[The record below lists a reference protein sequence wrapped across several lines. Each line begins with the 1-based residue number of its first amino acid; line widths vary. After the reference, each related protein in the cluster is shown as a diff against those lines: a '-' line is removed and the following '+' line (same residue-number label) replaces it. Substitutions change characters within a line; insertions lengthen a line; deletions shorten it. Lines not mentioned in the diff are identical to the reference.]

1 MGGRDLS
8 PAEFEFLK
16 GQFNLK
22 MLKIELGFVISVL
35 VLLLVCV
42 IAKLIIHTRRAKRY
56 KKSNQES
63 SNRDEEFIGVQAYA
77 YEALDESQGEE
88 EEVRNMFT
96 LL

>member
-22 MLKIELGFVISVL
+22 MLKIELGFVIAL
-35 VLLLVCV
+35 LILLLVFT
-42 IAKLIIHTRRAKRY
+42 IAKLINENRRAQRY
-56 KKSNQES
+56 KKAYRASCQ
-63 SNRDEEFIGVQAYA
+63 RDEEFIGVQAYA
-77 YEALDESQGEE
+77 NADESQGEQ
-88 EEVRNMFT
+88 EVQNMLS